1 MSCVGHVIFSL
12 HLGVVHSVLCQM
24 EGVGH
29 AFSNHHIA
37 KCSDPLPPP
46 PPSVLFDQS
55 LSHNLLAEPRFNL
68 KTYGDR
74 TFTVAAPTIW
84 NSLPLELRAC
94 VSVSTFKSKL
104 RLGYSAKLFS

>member
-1 MSCVGHVIFSL
+1 MIFSL

-29 AFSNHHIA
+29 AFA
-37 KCSDPLPPP
+37 
-46 PPSVLFDQS
+46 V
-55 LSHNLLAEPRFNL
+55 PRFNL

-74 TFTVAAPTIW
+74 SFTVAAPTIW